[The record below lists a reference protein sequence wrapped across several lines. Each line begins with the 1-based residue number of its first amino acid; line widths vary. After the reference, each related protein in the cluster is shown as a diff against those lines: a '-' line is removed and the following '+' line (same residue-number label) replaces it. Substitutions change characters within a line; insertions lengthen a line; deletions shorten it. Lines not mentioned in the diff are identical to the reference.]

1 MRRRLVLATVA
12 VVVAVLAALVPPVV
26 ILLDRAAT
34 RELQVRLD
42 SQASAISAAIAD
54 DVIEGVQPPV
64 DQIARMVPSGDHL
77 VISESGRTVF
87 EFGTALTSAV
97 TGSAPGPAG
106 SLVSLSASDDALRR
120 RVRDPLLALAAFAVG
135 SIGLGALLAAKIGTR
150 LTRPLREL
158 AVAADRLGAGDFSA
172 PLPPASGMAEIDGIS
187 TALTTSA
194 QRLDDL
200 LTAERSF
207 TSDATHQLRTGLAG
221 VSLQLEL
228 LAERPEP
235 DVRRDAE
242 LAIDQVDRLTRTLD
256 DLLVLVRGGAGRQ
269 RAEVDLAELVGHHV
283 SDWQARVRR
292 AGRTLVVRERPVSV
306 RATPGFVG
314 QIVDVLLDN
323 ALQHGRGAITVELT
337 AHGVRVGDTGV
348 IGDEAAGAMFRERAE
363 PASTHGR
370 GLVLA
375 RRLAEADAGK
385 LELHSHDPVVLELT
399 YPDA

>member
-1 MRRRLVLATVA
+1 
-12 VVVAVLAALVPPVV
+12 
-26 ILLDRAAT
+26 
-34 RELQVRLD
+34 
-42 SQASAISAAIAD
+42 
-54 DVIEGVQPPV
+54 
-64 DQIARMVPSGDHL
+64 
-77 VISESGRTVF
+77 
-87 EFGTALTSAV
+87 
-97 TGSAPGPAG
+97 
-106 SLVSLSASDDALRR
+106 
-120 RVRDPLLALAAFAVG
+120 
-135 SIGLGALLAAKIGTR
+135 
-150 LTRPLREL
+150 
-158 AVAADRLGAGDFSA
+158 
-172 PLPPASGMAEIDGIS
+172 MAEIDGIS

-207 TSDATHQLRTGLAG
+207 TSDATHQLRTCLAG